1 MALAQQPSGI
11 GTGATTIY
19 TSSGTTTTTAVYFM
33 NNHSSTVTLQI
44 HLVINSGSLA
54 TSNKI
59 IKDLELAAGDTY
71 VLDTERL
78 VLSDGDTIQA
88 TADVGSVVYTT
99 VSYIGV

>member
-1 MALAQQPSGI
+1 MAIAQQPSGI
-11 GTGATTIY
+11 GTSATTLY

-33 NNHSSTVTLQI
+33 NNHTSTVTLQI
-44 HLVINSGSLA
+44 HVVLSSGSA
-54 TSNKI
+54 ADSNKI
-59 IKDLELAAGDTY
+59 IKDLELAASDTY

-78 VLSDGDTIQA
+78 VLGDGDSIQA

>member
-1 MALAQQPSGI
+1 MAIAQQSSGI

-33 NNHSSTVTLQI
+33 NNHTSTVTLQI
-44 HLVINSGSLA
+44 HVVLSAESAAN
-54 TSNKI
+54 SNKI
-59 IKDLELAAGDTY
+59 IKDLELAASDTY

-78 VLSDGDTIQA
+78 VLGDGDSIQA

>member
-1 MALAQQPSGI
+1 MAIAQQPSGI

-33 NNHSSTVTLQI
+33 NNHTSTVTLQI
-44 HLVINSGSLA
+44 HIVLDTETA
-54 TSNKI
+54 ADSNKI
-59 IKDLELAAGDTY
+59 IKNLALAAEDTY

-78 VLSDGDTIQA
+78 VLGDGDSIQA
-88 TADVGSVVYTT
+88 TADVDGVVYTT